1 MHMVFAADYP
11 FLEIFW
17 TMLIF
22 FGWVIW
28 IWMVIA
34 VLASVFGREDL
45 SGWGKAGWV
54 VFVIVLPFLG
64 VLAYLIINNQ
74 EMTARNARTSRA
86 VGYGSDDRSP
96 TGAATGGP
104 AAEIEQAKRLLDNG
118 VVTQEEFEGLK
129 ARALA

>member
-1 MHMVFAADYP
+1 MVFAADYP

-22 FGWVIW
+22 FAWVIW
-28 IWMVIA
+28 IWMVIG

-74 EMTARNARTSRA
+74 EMTARNTRDARA
-86 VGYGSDDRSP
+86 AGYGVDDRSR
-96 TGAATGGP
+96 TGAAAGGP
-104 AAEIEQAKRLLDNG
+104 AAEIEQAKRLLDDG
-118 VVTQEEFEGLK
+118 VGTQEEFEGLK